1 MTTHFANFSKTDF
14 YTLVTPTATFDIAS
28 AIESDFACT
37 WSLSYLP
44 EVDWTY
50 TWCLDYS
57 DKPTAA
63 ATSVVYRT
71 AAAPFPPG
79 GVIPTKDARFYDL
92 YTDQPVAT
100 HTISVAPN
108 RTFDQVS
115 ATPFVHFTA
124 YEVESGNRTETVL
137 LPSAYVYPYWANDV
151 QHDVAAVGPLPDGFL
166 QQIPQADCEAGKLQ
180 ATVTVVVVVD
190 LYYENIPELSP
201 FLIHFE
207 SSVLGWEEDGTVG
220 INNEGTLRGAPL
232 TMADWD
238 LPNVPATTTPPG
250 GLKPDNRPDPT
261 PTTKAG
267 NNNNNSNNQPGAAT
281 IQAQHSD
288 GPQPIQVTVGS
299 VGTIPVVIGPAS
311 VIIIGSQTL
320 QPGAPA
326 IVVGGVTPVSLVSA
340 ATAIV
345 VGGTTTIQLPQV
357 TDQPGRSPPV
367 LTIGSLTLTP
377 NAATQFFFAPGETL
391 TPGGTVTFDGTVVSL
406 APLASFVVVDGNT
419 QVLPTAVS
427 RIAIPSSL
435 PQIVV
440 GGTTIAALP
449 IQGGSGSPGINTN
462 NNQNNV
468 PNNALSGSNPA
479 PTFVIGG
486 QTLAPGGQ
494 AITVSGTTI
503 SLAAGGSSVVIDGVP
518 SAVINP
524 PAMLAPTIVIGN
536 NVFTP
541 VSGSGSTFVIADQT
555 LAPGGQAITVSGTV
569 ISLAPLASFVV
580 VNGVTSTFA
589 TAAAAQITTA
599 PTLTLGNSIIQPL
612 QGTGTSYLIG
622 SSTLTPGG
630 IITVSGTTIS
640 LAPGATQIV
649 INGQTSFLAPGS
661 SSPITNAPLL
671 TIGSNT
677 FTALSGTTYVIGRQ
691 TLTPGGTI
699 TVDGTTISLAPG
711 ATQLIYGNSGR
722 SSTTAL
728 FPATTTRGPS
738 VTGTANASARGS
750 GGNGQA
756 AATSPR
762 TGSASASR
770 LDVLLL
776 SFALGLIL
784 VFC

>member
-1 MTTHFANFSKTDF
+1 MTTAFANFSKTDF
-14 YTLVTPTATFDIAS
+14 YTLITPTTTFDVVS
-28 AIESDFACT
+28 AVESDFACT
-37 WSLSYLP
+37 WSLSYFP

-79 GVIPTKDARFYDL
+79 DVIPTKDARFYDL
-92 YTDQPVAT
+92 YTEQPVAT
-100 HTISVAPN
+100 HTISIAPN
-108 RTFDQVS
+108 RTFDQIS

-124 YEVESGNRTETVL
+124 YEVESRNKTETVR

-151 QHDVAAVGPLPDGFL
+151 QHDIAATGPLPDGFL
-166 QQIPQADCEAGKLQ
+166 QQISQAGCEAGKLQ

-190 LYYENIPELSP
+190 LYYENFPELSP

-207 SSVLGWEEDGTVG
+207 SSVLGFEEGTVG
-220 INNEGTLRGAPL
+220 INNEGTLRGVPL

-238 LPNVPATTTPPG
+238 LPGVAATTTPPG
-250 GLKPDNRPDPT
+250 GTKTDNRPDPA

-267 NNNNNSNNQPGAAT
+267 NNNNNSDNDQGFAT
-281 IQAQHSD
+281 IHAQNPD
-288 GPQPIQVTVGS
+288 KPQPTPVTVGS
-299 VGTIPVVIGPAS
+299 VGTIPVVIGLSS
-311 VIIIGSQTL
+311 VIVIGSHTL

-326 IVVGGVTPVSLVSA
+326 IIVGGVTPVSLVPA

-345 VGGTTTIQLPQV
+345 VGGSTTIQLPQV
-357 TDQPGRSPPV
+357 TNNPGRPPPV

-377 NAATQFFFAPGETL
+377 NAATQFFFGPGQTL
-391 TPGGTVTFDGTVVSL
+391 TPGGTVNIDGTVISL
-406 APLASFVVVDGNT
+406 ASLASFVVVDGIT
-419 QVLPTAVS
+419 QVLPTAGPK
-427 RIAIPSSL
+427 IAIPSSP

-449 IQGGSGSPGINTN
+449 IQSGSGNPGSNTN
-462 NNQNNV
+462 NNQNIV
-468 PNNALSGSNPA
+468 PNNAASGSTA
-479 PTFVIGG
+479 GPTFVIEG

-494 AITVSGTTI
+494 AIIVSGTTI
-503 SLAAGGSSVVIDGVP
+503 SLAFGGSSVIVNGVT
-518 SAVINP
+518 SVVANP
-524 PAMLAPTIVIGN
+524 PAMPAPTIVIGN
-536 NVFTP
+536 GVFTP

-555 LAPGGQAITVSGTV
+555 LIPGGQAITVSGTV
-569 ISLAPLASFVV
+569 ISLAPSASFVV
-580 VNGVTSTFA
+580 VNGVMSTFV

-599 PTLTLGNSIIQPL
+599 PVLTIGNNIIQPL
-612 QGTGTSYLIG
+612 PGTGTSYLIG

-661 SSPITNAPLL
+661 PSPITNAPLL
-671 TIGSNT
+671 TVGSST
-677 FTALSGTTYVIGRQ
+677 FTAAFGTAYVIGGQ
-691 TLTPGGTI
+691 TLTPGGAV

-711 ATQLIYGNSGR
+711 ATQLVYGNSGH
-722 SSTTAL
+722 STTTAL
-728 FPATTTRGPS
+728 FPATTTRSQS
-738 VTGTANASARGS
+738 VTGTAVASARRS

-756 AATSPR
+756 AATSRR
-762 TGSASASR
+762 TGSASALR
-770 LDVLLL
+770 LDVLLPF
-776 SFALGLIL
+776 FALGLVL
-784 VFC
+784 VLC

>member
-92 YTDQPVAT
+92 YTEQPVAT

-108 RTFDQVS
+108 RTFDQIS

-124 YEVESGNRTETVL
+124 YEVESGNKTETVQ
-137 LPSAYVYPYWANDV
+137 LPSAYVYPYGANDL
-151 QHDVAAVGPLPDGFL
+151 QHDVTAGGPLPDGFL
-166 QQIPQADCEAGKLQ
+166 QRITQADCEAGRLQ

-201 FLIHFE
+201 FLVHFE
-207 SSVLGWEEDGTVG
+207 SSVIGFEDGTIG
-220 INNEGTLRGAPL
+220 INNEATLRGVPL
-232 TMADWD
+232 TIADWN
-238 LPNVPATTTPPG
+238 LPDVSATTTLPG
-250 GLKPDNRPDPT
+250 GSKPDDRPDPV
-261 PTTKAG
+261 PTTKAES
-267 NNNNNSNNQPGAAT
+267 NNNNSNSNNQQGAAT
-281 IQAQHSD
+281 VQAQHPD
-288 GPQPIQVTVGS
+288 GPQPAQVTVGS

-311 VIIIGSQTL
+311 VVIVGSQTL

-326 IVVGGVTPVSLVSA
+326 LVVGGVTPVSLVPA

-345 VGGTTTIQLPQV
+345 VGGTNTIQLPQV
-357 TDQPGRSPPV
+357 TDNPGRTPPV

-377 NAATQFFFAPGETL
+377 NAATQFFFAPGQTL
-391 TPGGTVTFDGTVVSL
+391 TPGGTVNIDGTVVSL

-419 QVLPTAVS
+419 QVFPTAGPK
-427 RIAIPSSL
+427 IAIPSSL

-440 GGTTIAALP
+440 GGTTVAALP
-449 IQGGSGSPGINTN
+449 VQGGSGSPGINTN
-462 NNQNNV
+462 NNQNDV
-468 PNNALSGSNPA
+468 QNNGAIGLGSG
-479 PTFVIGG
+479 PTFVIEG

-503 SLAAGGSSVVIDGVP
+503 SLAVGGSSVVVNGAT
-518 SAVINP
+518 SAVVSP
-524 PAMLAPTIVIGN
+524 PPMFAPSIAIGN
-536 NVFTP
+536 SVFVP

-555 LAPGGQAITVSGTV
+555 LAPGGQPITVSGTV
-569 ISLAPLASFVV
+569 ISLAPSASFVV

-589 TAAAAQITTA
+589 IAAAAQFAIA
-599 PTLTLGNSIIQPL
+599 PVLTIGDSTFQPL
-612 QGTGTSYLIG
+612 PGTGTSYLIG

-630 IITVSGTTIS
+630 IITVSSTTIS
-640 LAPGATQIV
+640 LAPGATHIV
-649 INGQTSFLAPGS
+649 INGHTSFLVPGS
-661 SSPITNAPLL
+661 PSPITNAPLL
-671 TIGSNT
+671 TVGSNT
-677 FTALSGTTYVIGRQ
+677 FTALSDTTYVIGGQ

-699 TVDGTTISLAPG
+699 TVDGTTIRLAPG
-711 ATQLIYGNSGR
+711 ATQLVYGSSGL
-722 SSTTAL
+722 STTAAL
-728 FPATTTRGPS
+728 FPATTTRGQS
-738 VTGTANASARGS
+738 VTGTADASARGS

-756 AATSPR
+756 AATSQR
-762 TGSASASR
+762 TGSASVSR
-770 LDVLLL
+770 INVVLLY
-776 SFALGLIL
+776 FAFGLIL
-784 VFC
+784 C